1 MRSLS
6 LGLLLIHAVYWPP
19 VLRGA
24 EPQNVPVDQ
33 LGKAYQLVGKLHM
46 PLGAVIRVEGV
57 VVKGPFKGYEGG
69 PNLRAQRIEGQAT
82 QEDIQIPIYP
92 HFTRWGN
99 EGYAGGRTLPKP
111 EMGKTYEIDGYET
124 GGYIG
129 IPAKAGPVMQ
139 ASDYYFRTQL
149 VVCNARRIEPLCFTP
164 ADFLGRA
171 HSCRALLAREITSRS
186 WRVTDGA
193 WPSFRMPH
201 GPNMW
206 KEN

>member
-19 VLRGA
+19 VLRV

-92 HFTRWGN
+92 HFTRWVTRGMR
-99 EGYAGGRTLPKP
+99 EAGLFQSPKW
-111 EMGKTYEIDGYET
+111 
-124 GGYIG
+124 
-129 IPAKAGPVMQ
+129 
-139 ASDYYFRTQL
+139 
-149 VVCNARRIEPLCFTP
+149 ARPT
-164 ADFLGRA
+164 
-171 HSCRALLAREITSRS
+171 
-186 WRVTDGA
+186 
-193 WPSFRMPH
+193 
-201 GPNMW
+201 
-206 KEN
+206 K